1 MLGLDDCGQV
11 LTPFFCFILIADF
24 GGLAGILIV
33 SMKLKTWLLMPLIAA
48 GITACEYDD
57 SALKADVDNLK
68 DRITALE
75 EQVNHMNEDIVSLQD
90 IIRSLDQQIGI
101 AGVEE
106 NTDGY
111 TLHFTD
117 GTTVSLHN
125 GKDGAD
131 GTDAPVIGTAEENGI
146 AYWTLTAN
154 GQTDWLT
161 DEAGNR
167 LPVTGTSGITPLL
180 SIDKEGYWTVSY
192 DGGNTYA
199 QITGP
204 EGKPIQAT
212 GKDGTSGS
220 DGADGKDAPVIGIA
234 QENGI
239 YYWTLTTGEETTW
252 LTDEAGNKLPVTGA
266 SGITPLLSID
276 DEGYWTVSYDGGN
289 TYTQITDTQGN
300 PVQAVGKDGA
310 DGEDGTDGTP
320 GTPGSDGDSFFQSVT
335 QDSEK
340 VILVLTDGTV
350 IHLPKAKAFGI
361 SFVQTENIPLD
372 EDGVTLP
379 YTITGADAD
388 TQVRAFVS
396 KGNLEVTLSEGSIF
410 VKPQSDASVDGSEV
424 IVLLF
429 NKEKTI
435 TTLLT
440 FTDAPQDINADGST
454 EDYEVEEGTWDE

>member
-1 MLGLDDCGQV
+1 
-11 LTPFFCFILIADF
+11 
-24 GGLAGILIV
+24 
-33 SMKLKTWLLMPLIAA
+33 MPLIAL
-48 GITACEYDD
+48 GVTACEYDD
-57 SALKADVDNLK
+57 SALKADVNDLK

-75 EQVNHMNEDIVSLQD
+75 GQVNQMNEDIASLQD
-90 IIRSLDQQIGI
+90 IINALDRQIGI
-101 AGVEE
+101 TQVEQ
-106 NTDGY
+106 NADGY

-117 GTTVSLHN
+117 GTDISLHN

-131 GTDAPVIGTAEENGI
+131 GTPAPVIGTAEENGVR
-146 AYWTLTAN
+146 YWTLTS
-154 GQTDWLT
+154 GGETSWLT
-161 DEAGNR
+161 DEAGNK
-167 LPVTGTSGITPLL
+167 LPVSGTSGITPLL

-192 DGGNTYA
+192 DGGKTYT
-199 QITGP
+199 QITDTD
-204 EGKPIQAT
+204 GKPIQAI
-212 GKDGTSGS
+212 GKDGTDGEDGTDGTPGASGS
-220 DGADGKDAPVIGIA
+220 DGTDGKDAPVIGIA

-239 YYWTLTTGEETTW
+239 YYWTLTTGEETSW

-276 DEGYWTVSYDGGN
+276 DEGYWTVSYDGGG

-350 IHLPKAKAFGI
+350 IHIPKAKAFGI
-361 SFVQTENIPLD
+361 TFTQTDNIPLD
-372 EDGVTLP
+372 EAGVTLS

-388 TQVRAFVS
+388 TQVRAIVS
-396 KGNLEVTLSEGSIF
+396 KGNLEVTLSEGELF
-410 VKPQSDASVDGSEV
+410 VKPASDVSVDGSEV

-440 FTDAPQDINADGST
+440 FTDAPKDINADGST

>member
-1 MLGLDDCGQV
+1 MRTSPHAFLL
-11 LTPFFCFILIADF
+11 FILIADF

-33 SMKLKTWLLMPLIAA
+33 SMKLKTWLLMPLIAL

-57 SALKADVDNLK
+57 SALKADVDDLK

-75 EQVNHMNEDIVSLQD
+75 GQVNQLNEDIVSLKD
-90 IIRSLDQQIGI
+90 IINALDQNIGI
-101 AGVEE
+101 TQVEQ
-106 NTDGY
+106 TADGY

-117 GTTVSLHN
+117 GTDITLHN
-125 GKDGAD
+125 GKDGAN
-131 GTDAPVIGTAEENGI
+131 GTNAPIIGTAEENGVR
-146 AYWTLTAN
+146 YWTLTS
-154 GQTDWLT
+154 GEETSWLT
-161 DEAGNR
+161 DEAGNK
-167 LPVTGTSGITPLL
+167 LPVSGASGTTPLL

-192 DGGNTYA
+192 DGGNTYT

-204 EGKPIQAT
+204 DGKPIQAI
-212 GKDGTSGS
+212 GKDGADGTPGASGS
-220 DGADGKDAPVIGIA
+220 DGTDGKDSPIIGIA

-239 YYWTLTTGEETTW
+239 YYWTLTTGKETAW
-252 LTDEAGNKLPVTGA
+252 LTDEAGNKLPVSGT
-266 SGITPLLSID
+266 SGITPLLGID
-276 DEGYWTVSYDGGN
+276 DEGYWTVSYDGGS
-289 TYTQITDTQGN
+289 TYTQITDQKGN
-300 PVQAVGKDGA
+300 PVQAVGKDG
-310 DGEDGTDGTP
+310 EDGTDGTPGTP

-350 IHLPKAKAFGI
+350 INLPKAKAFGI
-361 SFVQTENIPLD
+361 AFSQTENIPLD
-372 EDGVTLP
+372 EEGVTLS

-396 KGNLEVTLSEGSIF
+396 KGDLEVTLFEGELF
-410 VKPQSDASVDGSEV
+410 VKPASGASVDGSEV

-440 FTDAPQDINADGST
+440 FTDAPESVDTDGST